1 MTPDSVGSFTRALVM
16 NRYLSNINTTYNP
29 SFVIPNFARDLATAG
44 VNIQQY
50 DEKGITSEVLKGAL
64 PAVKGI
70 AKNLRDGD
78 VDGFWAK
85 EYLKFVEAGGK
96 NATNQMN
103 DLQDQMNRINSIL
116 SDVADNGKKG
126 KLGLVKNG
134 FKKLGKFLDDYNTAV
149 ENGVRVLLTLIKRG
163 VTPARAPSVR
173 DVTVNFTKD

>member
-1 MTPDSVGSFTRALVM
+1 MTPDSVVSFTRALGKL

-44 VNIQQY
+44 VNVQQY

-78 VDGFWAK
+78 TDGFWAK
-85 EYLKFVEAGGK
+85 EYLKFVNAGGK

-103 DLQDQMNRINSIL
+103 DLQDQMNRINGIL

-134 FKKLGKFLDDYNTAV
+134 FKKLGKFFM
-149 ENGVRVLLTLIKRG
+149 G
-163 VTPARAPSVR
+163 
-173 DVTVNFTKD
+173 